1 MKNGIVIVNYN
12 DYKTTKRLIDNIRDY
27 KVFDK
32 IVIVDNKSSDNS
44 LKELKKL
51 ENKRIVVIDSG
62 KNKGYSYALNVG
74 CKYLIDKYKECKII
88 VSNSDIIIQSEN
100 DIKDLFELVKGK
112 NVIVGPTIIEGNN
125 LNRGWILPKP
135 MDDVAMNILGLY
147 KKYQKRHLMYQDSY
161 YNKDISKVGTVS
173 GCFFAISSKYL
184 EEMGYFDENV
194 FLYYEENIMG
204 VKTRDL
210 GKNIIVANN
219 IDVIHDHAVSID
231 KSLKRIKK
239 YDILK
244 NSQYYFEKT
253 YNHASKGEL
262 FLLKLTSKITRI
274 ILLIK
279 YMID

>member
-125 LNRGWILPKP
+125 LNRGWIVPKP

-173 GCFFAISSKYL
+173 GCFFAISSKHL
-184 EEMGYFDENV
+184 EEMCYFDENV

-204 VKTRDL
+204 VKTKDL

>member
-12 DYKTTKRLIDNIRDY
+12 DYKTTKRLIDNIKDY
-27 KVFDK
+27 KIFDK

-62 KNKGYSYALNVG
+62 ENKGYSYALNVG
-74 CKYLIDKYKECKII
+74 CKYLIDKYRECKII

-125 LNRGWILPKP
+125 LNRGWIVPKP

-147 KKYQKRHLMYQDSY
+147 KKYQKRYLMYQDSY
-161 YNKDISKVGTVS
+161 YNKDISKAGTVS
-173 GCFFAISSKYL
+173 GCFFAISSKHL

-204 VKTRDL
+204 VKTKDL

-253 YNHASKGEL
+253 YNHASKWEL
-262 FLLKLTSKITRI
+262 FLLRLTNKITRV

>member
-125 LNRGWILPKP
+125 LNRGWIVPKP

-173 GCFFAISSKYL
+173 GCFFAISSKHL

-204 VKTRDL
+204 VKTKDL

>member
-12 DYKTTKRLIDNIRDY
+12 DYKTTKRLIDNIKDY

-125 LNRGWILPKP
+125 LNRGWIVPKP

-173 GCFFAISSKYL
+173 GCFFAISSKHL

-204 VKTRDL
+204 VKTKDL

-262 FLLKLTSKITRI
+262 FLLKLTSKITRV

>member
-12 DYKTTKRLIDNIRDY
+12 DYKTTKRLIDNIKDY
-27 KVFDK
+27 KIFDK

-125 LNRGWILPKP
+125 LNRGWIVPKP

-173 GCFFAISSKYL
+173 GCFFAISSKHL

-204 VKTRDL
+204 VKTKDL